1 MENLDALVSLASSK
15 LNSTSERFQ
24 SQLRR
29 QLSKFGKVLQ
39 KVDLGDVKE
48 ERKRV
53 DEIAL
58 LDEGEIEEVQRL
70 VSALIVSKQNRPED
84 EEEEVEVDD
93 NGVGNNARR
102 RMRRTRRLRVSD
114 IVELVKCK
122 ANHVSEE
129 AVEVIERVLGS
140 VKRCIE
146 SCEVQSIYVQG
157 YEQERFEGL
166 NDSEIRRSQIVV

>member
-1 MENLDALVSLASSK
+1 
-15 LNSTSERFQ
+15 
-24 SQLRR
+24 
-29 QLSKFGKVLQ
+29 
-39 KVDLGDVKE
+39 
-48 ERKRV
+48 
-53 DEIAL
+53 L

-84 EEEEVEVDD
+84 EEEVEVDD
-93 NGVGNNARR
+93 NGVGENARGR
-102 RMRRTRRLRVSD
+102 IRRTKRLRVSD

>member
-24 SQLRR
+24 SQMRR

-58 LDEGEIEEVQRL
+58 LDEGEIDEVQSF
-70 VSALIVSKQNRPED
+70 VSALIESKQNRR
-84 EEEEVEVDD
+84 EEEE
-93 NGVGNNARR
+93 
-102 RMRRTRRLRVSD
+102 
-114 IVELVKCK
+114 
-122 ANHVSEE
+122 
-129 AVEVIERVLGS
+129 
-140 VKRCIE
+140 
-146 SCEVQSIYVQG
+146 
-157 YEQERFEGL
+157 
-166 NDSEIRRSQIVV
+166 

>member
-1 MENLDALVSLASSK
+1 LENLDALVSLASSK

-84 EEEEVEVDD
+84 EEEVEADD
-93 NGVGNNARR
+93 NGVGDNARR

-146 SCEVQSIYVQG
+146 SCEVQSIYVEG

>member
-84 EEEEVEVDD
+84 EEEVEADD
-93 NGVGNNARR
+93 NGVGDNARR
-102 RMRRTRRLRVSD
+102 RMRRTRRLQVSD